1 MNSELNLGRILGIQF
16 RLHYSWFIIF
26 ILVTVF
32 LAWQVFPPNLPNQ
45 SQPVY
50 WAMGTITSLLFFASV
65 LAHELAHSIVGRAH
79 GIPIKSITLFIF
91 GGAAHMTREADKASD
106 ELKMAVAG
114 PISSLLIAAIFWI
127 IYTSSISFG
136 PSNGVTN
143 QLALMALWLAQINV
157 VLAVFN
163 LLPGFPLD
171 GGRVLRS
178 LVWHFSGS
186 YKRATKMATQ
196 AGRGVGY
203 LIILGGITIVFLYGD
218 WLAGFWLAL
227 IGFFLESTARASYR
241 QSQLQ
246 ELLKGFTA
254 SQVMVSDCRLVP
266 GEVTVSQLVQEYA
279 TSSDKCLLVT
289 DQGRAGG
296 VLALHNIKSISPK
309 DRDKTRLRD
318 IARPLNRLPVAHP
331 DQDVLA
337 IVQQMNETDIDLMPV
352 VSGGRV
358 IGLITL
364 DNLIAFVNSQDEFR
378 I

>member
-45 SQPVY
+45 PQPVY

-114 PISSLLIAAIFWI
+114 PISSLVIGGLFAAVWLFLRG
-127 IYTSSISFG
+127 SAD
-136 PSNGVTN
+136 
-143 QLALMALWLAQINV
+143 QMALMALWLAQINM

-203 LIILGGITIVFLYGD
+203 LIILGGIAIVFLYGD

-266 GEVTVSQLVQEYA
+266 GQTTVSQLVQEYA

-296 VLALHNIKSISPK
+296 VLALHNIKSISQK